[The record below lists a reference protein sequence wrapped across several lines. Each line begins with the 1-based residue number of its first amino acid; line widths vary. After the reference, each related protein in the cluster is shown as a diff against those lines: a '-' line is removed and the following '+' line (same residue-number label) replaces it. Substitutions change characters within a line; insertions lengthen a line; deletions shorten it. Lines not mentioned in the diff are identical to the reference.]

1 MNKIITIDGPSG
13 VGKGTVARMLA
24 RKLGY
29 HLLDSGALYRLTALA
44 AEREQV
50 DFSSD
55 AELAEVAR
63 NLDVVFEARGDS
75 IHYMLAGDDV
85 SEAIRTEAAG
95 MNASRVG
102 ASEKVRAALLE
113 LQRGFAQAPGLVAD
127 GRDMGTTVFP
137 QAQVK
142 VFLGAT
148 AEERANRRIK
158 QLRNAGQNPD
168 PEQILRD
175 IHLRDKQDRE
185 RAVSPLRPADDAVEI
200 DTTHMAIDEV
210 YDAVLAL
217 L

>member
-1 MNKIITIDGPSG
+1 MIVTIDGPSG

-24 RKLGY
+24 QKLGF

-44 AEREQV
+44 AERENL
-50 DFSSD
+50 DFSND
-55 AELAEVAR
+55 DELARVAR

-75 IHYMLAGDDV
+75 IHYILAGDDV
-85 SEAIRTEAAG
+85 SNAIRTETVG

-102 ASEKVRAALLE
+102 ASEKVRAALLD

-137 QAQVK
+137 LAKVK

-148 AEERANRRIK
+148 AEERTRRRIK
-158 QLRNAGQNPD
+158 QLRNAGLDPD
-168 PEQILRD
+168 PEQILKD

-185 RAVSPLRPADDAVEI
+185 RPVSPLRPADDAVEI
-200 DTTHMAIDEV
+200 DTTHMSVDEV